1 MIKLD
6 GNKEDQKTKYELI
19 GIVIHIG
26 NSGNDGHIYTYC
38 MSPVN
43 NKWYSYKDSKVEYIL
58 DPIQSIRGI
67 PYLLFYQKIKII
79 IKEFSWTI
87 NKNVKK
93 YKLLLLL

>member
-1 MIKLD
+1 MSKSKLVIYMIKLD

-26 NSGNDGHIYTYC
+26 NSGNDGHFYTYC

-43 NKWYSYKDSKVEYIL
+43 QKWYSYNDSKVEYIS

-67 PYLLFYQKIKII
+67 PYLLFYQKIK
-79 IKEFSWTI
+79 
-87 NKNVKK
+87 KNN
-93 YKLLLLL
+93 

>member
-26 NSGNDGHIYTYC
+26 NSGIDGYFYTYC

-43 NKWYSYKDSKVEYIL
+43 NKWYSYNDSKVEYIL

-67 PYLLFYQKIKII
+67 PYLLFYQKIK
-79 IKEFSWTI
+79 
-87 NKNVKK
+87 KNN
-93 YKLLLLL
+93 